1 MKEWR
6 VRTHRVGGGGN
17 GLRSLAVA
25 QKTSPRGCQA
35 ADVYVSLSVVR
46 GLLVLLL
53 VVSKLVIVSLVCG

>member
-35 ADVYVSLSVVR
+35 ADVYVSVVR